1 MRSLKRATLGLILAA
16 TEDKSVTQKLIE
28 RHRLSS
34 LGGPLVEQCHT
45 GPAIGEVGFDLPVP
59 SFGILRV
66 KPVGKRCF
74 LRGGKFG
81 NRLFDRP

>member
-1 MRSLKRATLGLILAA
+1 MVFLTFR
-16 TEDKSVTQKLIE
+16 QK

-34 LGGPLVEQCHT
+34 LDLGGSLVEQRQT